1 MNGKKLDRKDFLK
14 LTGFAGLAGV
24 GAFSG
29 HSAPPSPANLQSGD
43 RNSPADRT
51 DRLLQ
56 QASMRGHAAPPLD
69 RVRIG
74 VIGLGSRGSGSVR
87 RFTRV
92 EGVEIRALCD
102 LEPDRTERNRNWI
115 RENIPG
121 SDPRLYSG
129 SEDAWRDLCEQEDL
143 DLVIINT
150 PWHLHAPQAILAMEN
165 GKHAGVEVP
174 AAVTLEE
181 CWQLVETSERTRRHC
196 MMLSNSC
203 YGDFPLTILKMVRE
217 GFFGELIHAEGAY
230 IHDLLRTHLFNPG
243 QYHNMWRLRENT
255 GRNGNL
261 YPTHGLGP
269 ICLMMDINCGDRMEF
284 MVSVSSDDFT
294 MNETAK
300 ELAAEDPRFSEWVDA
315 DFRGNMNTSI
325 IRTRMGRT
333 IMLQHDV
340 TSPRP
345 GVRFDL
351 ISGTGGIAMAR
362 PPAIATSHDGWLPE
376 EEFRSLLSSNMPEII
391 RRMGEMA
398 RQVGGHGGIDALM
411 TWRLIDCLRNGLPLD
426 MDVYDAALWSSIGP
440 LSERSVEKG
449 SMPVEVPDF
458 TQGLWQSDVRGMD
471 IDLQSGGN
479 TRMI

>member
-43 RNSPADRT
+43 RNSPADRA

-115 RENIPG
+115 RENVPG

-165 GKHAGVEVP
+165 GKHAG
-174 AAVTLEE
+174 
-181 CWQLVETSERTRRHC
+181 
-196 MMLSNSC
+196 
-203 YGDFPLTILKMVRE
+203 
-217 GFFGELIHAEGAY
+217 
-230 IHDLLRTHLFNPG
+230 
-243 QYHNMWRLRENT
+243 
-255 GRNGNL
+255 
-261 YPTHGLGP
+261 
-269 ICLMMDINCGDRMEF
+269 DR
-284 MVSVSSDDFT
+284 D
-294 MNETAK
+294 K
-300 ELAAEDPRFSEWVDA
+300 P
-315 DFRGNMNTSI
+315 
-325 IRTRMGRT
+325 
-333 IMLQHDV
+333 
-340 TSPRP
+340 
-345 GVRFDL
+345 
-351 ISGTGGIAMAR
+351 
-362 PPAIATSHDGWLPE
+362 
-376 EEFRSLLSSNMPEII
+376 
-391 RRMGEMA
+391 
-398 RQVGGHGGIDALM
+398 
-411 TWRLIDCLRNGLPLD
+411 
-426 MDVYDAALWSSIGP
+426 
-440 LSERSVEKG
+440 
-449 SMPVEVPDF
+449 
-458 TQGLWQSDVRGMD
+458 
-471 IDLQSGGN
+471 
-479 TRMI
+479 